1 MTKWIKLNPYDIN
14 SYNHELHKLLLRTIS
29 WYIVSYQA
37 FMIKVYKWK
46 SIFDIKKR
54 GGTGKCSP
62 LHKRIHICMYIWS
75 FWVWHVCT
83 AVYVLQVAIES
94 LKTMR
99 FSPTAPYSI
108 YFHFAMRLSILLCVS
123 VGIKRTSCEVESC
136 AIIVK

>member
-1 MTKWIKLNPYDIN
+1 MKKRQENVAHYIN
-14 SYNHELHKLLLRTIS
+14 AYIYYVHMKLLGM
-29 WYIVSYQA
+29 A
-37 FMIKVYKWK
+37 CVY
-46 SIFDIKKR
+46 
-54 GGTGKCSP
+54 C
-62 LHKRIHICMYIWS
+62 
-75 FWVWHVCT
+75 
-83 AVYVLQVAIES
+83 VYVLQVAIES